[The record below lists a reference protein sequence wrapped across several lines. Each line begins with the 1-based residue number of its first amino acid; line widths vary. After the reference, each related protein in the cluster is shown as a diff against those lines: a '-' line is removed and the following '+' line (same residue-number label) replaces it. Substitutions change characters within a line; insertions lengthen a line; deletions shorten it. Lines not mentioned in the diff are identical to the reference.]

1 MIFTLNLCKYNG
13 AQGGIYMIMD
23 IAILVVLVLT
33 IFFSMRK
40 GFAMSV
46 VSFFKGFASL
56 IAAWFF
62 CDDLADYAIN
72 NTEIGQR
79 TINAINQN
87 ISAKWESSDVYMAL
101 PDLFKGNGSEDFTS
115 PLIQNGSARVA
126 YILLTIICF
135 VLIVVVLRGGL
146 ALIGKLFSHQNN
158 EGFSGTID
166 WILGLILGIIVGI
179 LYVFLFLALLVPV
192 ISLFVPQ
199 HCETVMRWL
208 DNSFIAGDLYDNN
221 LLLIFFRDLLN

>member
-1 MIFTLNLCKYNG
+1 
-13 AQGGIYMIMD
+13 MD
-23 IAILVVLVLT
+23 IAILAVLILT

-56 IAAWFF
+56 IVAWFF
-62 CDDLADYAIN
+62 CDDLADYAMN
-72 NTEIGQR
+72 KTEIGQR
-79 TINAINQN
+79 TISAINEN
-87 ISAKWESSDVYMAL
+87 VSAKWENSDIYMAL
-101 PDLFKGNGSEDFTS
+101 PELFKGDGGEDFS
-115 PLIQNGSARVA
+115 SALIQNGAAKIA

-158 EGFSGTID
+158 EGFTGAID
-166 WILGLILGIIVGI
+166 WFLGLILGIIVGI

-192 ISLFVPQ
+192 VSLFIPQ
-199 HCETVMRWL
+199 HCETIMGWL

-221 LLLIFFRDLLN
+221 LLLVFFRDLLN